1 MADNTL
7 NSSAQGSW
15 LERRFA
21 LYSRGSTLRTECLAG
36 ITGFLA
42 AAYLLVVIP
51 GLLAVGGMDKGAATT
66 GTILVFVGGTLLMAL
81 KKRSSSCRMQSA
93 SPLMALS
100 APKPPKRLSALMPSG
115 C

>member
-1 MADNTL
+1 MADNTV
-7 NSSAQGSW
+7 NSPAPGRW

-21 LYSRGSTLRTECLAG
+21 LRARGSTVRTECLAG

-66 GTILVFVGGTLLMAL
+66 GTILVFVAGTLLMAFYANPAVYRRARNWWL
-81 KKRSSSCRMQSA
+81 GAGRCDACGQ
-93 SPLMALS
+93 
-100 APKPPKRLSALMPSG
+100 
-115 C
+115 